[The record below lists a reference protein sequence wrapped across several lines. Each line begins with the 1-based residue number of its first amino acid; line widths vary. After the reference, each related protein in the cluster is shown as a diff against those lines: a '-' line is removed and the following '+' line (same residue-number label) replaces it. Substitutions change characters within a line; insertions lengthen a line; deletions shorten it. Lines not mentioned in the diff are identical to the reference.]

1 LVPDLYFAP
10 TSIGIPMQLN
20 FKRTR
25 VLGLIVGAVAIAACE
40 NLDQPPQVVR
50 RYGSIVIE
58 GENASETTVRA
69 TAKAIFFESTIASV
83 PSSITAQNDQCT
95 VTNVDTTEVEVL
107 GQKDVG
113 PALSLTVG
121 SQTISMPWVP
131 GGSRYD
137 SPVATPFVYTTGQ
150 TAQVSV
156 PGNADVY
163 PAGSVSVL
171 LAEPILA
178 PDVTVSLTQP
188 MVITWNASTS
198 QTSAVLLSLRY
209 ANPGNA
215 GYGNQQI
222 VCQLKDDGLM
232 ELPASSLATFLQSPN
247 IHRSLTLTRF
257 RTSEVQLDD
266 RTLLHISTQTDT
278 LVKLK

>member
-1 LVPDLYFAP
+1 
-10 TSIGIPMQLN
+10 MQLD
-20 FKRTR
+20 FRRTR
-25 VLGLIVGAVAIAACE
+25 SLGLIAGAVAIAACD
-40 NLDQPPQVVR
+40 NLDQPPQVIR
-50 RYGSIVIE
+50 RYGSVVVE

-95 VTNVDTTEVEVL
+95 VTNVDTTTVEVL
-107 GQKDVG
+107 GQKNAG
-113 PALSLTVG
+113 TALSLQVG
-121 SQTISMPWVP
+121 AQTISMPWVP

-137 SPVATPFVYTTGQ
+137 SPVGTPFVYTTGQ
-150 TAQVSV
+150 TAQVTV
-156 PGNADVY
+156 PGNGAEF

-188 MVITWNASTS
+188 MVITWNGSTS

-232 ELPASSLATFLQSPN
+232 ELPASSLATFLQSPG

-257 RTSEVQLDD
+257 RTSEVNLDD
-266 RTLLHISTQTDT
+266 RTLLHISSQTDT

>member
-1 LVPDLYFAP
+1 
-10 TSIGIPMQLN
+10 MQLD
-20 FKRTR
+20 KRTR
-25 VLGLIVGAVAIAACE
+25 ILGLIGVTVAIAACE
-40 NLDQPPQVVR
+40 NLDQPPQVLR
-50 RYGSIVIE
+50 RYGSVVIE
-58 GENASETTVRA
+58 GQNTSETTVSA
-69 TAKAIFFESTIASV
+69 TAKAIFFESSIASV

-95 VTNVDTTEVEVL
+95 VTNVDTSAVEVL
-107 GQKDVG
+107 GQKNVG
-113 PALSLTVG
+113 DALSLQVG
-121 SQTISMPWVP
+121 AQTINMPWVP

-137 SPVATPFVYTTGQ
+137 SPVGSPFVYTTGQ
-150 TAQVSV
+150 TAQVTV

-188 MVITWNASTS
+188 MIINWNASTS

-232 ELPASSLATFLQSPN
+232 ELPVSSLATFLQSPP

-257 RTSEVQLDD
+257 RTNEVNLDD
-266 RTLLHISTQTDT
+266 RTLLHISSQTDT